1 MTMNIELF
9 TLASEET
16 LISIT
21 VFSAAFFFFL
31 YQRISILKRKIAIYE
46 DSNASSEQ
54 TWKREL
60 NKVNEIFDDLKYE
73 YAKVKDGVYDELTS
87 LEMGNLGLKPKM
99 ADFQKTMAKYSKTMQ
114 KTLDTIEIS
123 LSSIHKKSSD
133 CETQELS
140 TPLTM
145 LNDNLTAALSN
156 LNKVAE
162 SCVAQSNM
170 INELSNDFALIK
182 KGHGLE

>member
-46 DSNASSEQ
+46 ESDATSEQ
-54 TWKREL
+54 TWKREM
-60 NKVNEIFDDLKYE
+60 NKINEIFDDLKYE
-73 YAKVKDGVYDELTS
+73 YAKVKDSVYDELTS

>member
-31 YQRISILKRKIAIYE
+31 HQRITILKRKIAIYE
-46 DSNASSEQ
+46 ESDASGEQ
-54 TWKREL
+54 TWRREL

-73 YAKVKDGVYDELTS
+73 YAKVKDSVYDELTS

-99 ADFQKTMAKYSKTMQ
+99 DDLQKTMAKYSKTMQ
-114 KTLDTIEIS
+114 DTLDKIEIS
-123 LSSIHKKSSD
+123 LSRINKKSRD
-133 CETQELS
+133 FDTQELS
-140 TPLTM
+140 APLTL
-145 LNDNLTAALSN
+145 LNNNLATAMSN

-182 KGHGLE
+182 RGHGLE